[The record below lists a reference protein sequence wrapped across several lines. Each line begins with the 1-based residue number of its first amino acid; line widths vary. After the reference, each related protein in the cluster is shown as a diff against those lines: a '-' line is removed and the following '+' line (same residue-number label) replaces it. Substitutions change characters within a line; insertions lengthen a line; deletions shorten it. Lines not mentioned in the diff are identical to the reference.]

1 MSLTARGH
9 ASASTQ
15 IFMLPVAFRFRMS
28 MPCRAAR
35 GSGAVKPGSATHARP
50 RGSVCG
56 PVHEQRGTDMKRV
69 ASKKSAAKKAV
80 KKAGAKKAVRK
91 AVKKAV
97 KKAVA
102 KKKVAKKA
110 AKKVARR

>member
-15 IFMLPVAFRFRMS
+15 IFMLPAAFRFRMS

-80 KKAGAKKAVRK
+80 KKAGAKKAAAR
-91 AVKKAV
+91 
-97 KKAVA
+97 
-102 KKKVAKKA
+102 KVAKKA
-110 AKKVARR
+110 AKKVARSPARAATKKAVKKV